1 MTQLRRQ
8 LHQTSPSAVSNSWDR
23 WFLVFDTD
31 KCLLHVEHSWENV
44 EARRGGA
51 LYQGSVR
58 MELGEF
64 LRQGGQE
71 PVKRELERVLTSVF
85 EEQFSAE
92 VTL

>member
-1 MTQLRRQ
+1 MSLIPRARITLTSVRRSR
-8 LHQTSPSAVSNSWDR
+8 LPLSSSES
-23 WFLVFDTD
+23 
-31 KCLLHVEHSWENV
+31 EHSWENV

-51 LYQGSVR
+51 LYQGNVR

-71 PVKRELERVLTSVF
+71 HVKRELERVLTSVF